1 MIQAGPLVDIHI
13 PRDKST
19 GQHRGFG
26 FAEYET
32 EESAIYAV
40 HLFTGTV
47 CLFNRM
53 PRFQVSVNER
63 MFPAQTSSCNV
74 MSRIHL
80 IRRSFSC
87 ADFHI
92 RKIKSQHVDG
102 IPCLA
107 QSDI

>member
-1 MIQAGPLVDIHI
+1 MDERILADLMIQAGPLVDIHI
-13 PRDKST
+13 PRDKTT

-53 PRFQVSVNER
+53 PRFQVSVSVYGQR
-63 MFPAQTSSCNV
+63 Y
-74 MSRIHL
+74 MSQRQDV
-80 IRRSFSC
+80 SY
-87 ADFHI
+87 
-92 RKIKSQHVDG
+92 
-102 IPCLA
+102 
-107 QSDI
+107 